1 MAEKSGADGKDEG
14 PRHRE
19 TGALHPRRLQSPGG
33 EEACASAALV
43 NAVAEGEG

>member
-19 TGALHPRRLQSPGG
+19 TGALHPRRLESIGG
-33 EEACASAALV
+33 EECASAALI